1 MLYINERWY
10 ESCIKILLG
19 KIREKLHKY
28 NNGVGMDSILTAARI
43 QEVRL
48 ETLANNIANINTV
61 GFKEDKIFHFE
72 EIFHEK
78 ENDSA
83 KSTGSY
89 LPSDSTLTLPIGTFT
104 DLSQGAHIQTGN
116 PLDFSIEGKGF
127 FTVSTPD
134 GNRYTRNGNF
144 SINDEGIL
152 VTQDGYPVL
161 GSGGE
166 ITVEGENFSVDE
178 KGNLYVDDSQF
189 DTFQIEVFDDP
200 GALKKV
206 GKTLFKPNDSR
217 RSGSTSEE
225 AVIHQGFL
233 EQSNVQSVIAMT
245 EMIEVL
251 RGYEAYQ
258 KALKSIDHINSKAIN
273 DVGSLM

>member
-1 MLYINERWY
+1 
-10 ESCIKILLG
+10 
-19 KIREKLHKY
+19 
-28 NNGVGMDSILTAARI
+28 MDSILTAARI

-61 GFKEDKIFHFE
+61 GFKEEKIFHFE

-83 KSTGSY
+83 KSTDSY
-89 LPSDSTLTLPIGTFT
+89 LPSDSTLSLPIGTFT
-104 DLSQGAHIQTGN
+104 NLSQGAHFQTGN

-144 SINDEGIL
+144 SINDSGVL

-166 ITVEGENFSVDE
+166 ITVDSKNFKVDE
-178 KGNLYVDDSQF
+178 KGNLYIGDSQF
-189 DTFQIEVFDDP
+189 DAFQIEVFD
-200 GALKKV
+200 GSGVLKKV
-206 GKTLFKPNDSR
+206 GKTLFEPINASTT
-217 RSGSTSEE
+217 GNTSED
-225 AVIHQGFL
+225 AVIHQGSL
-233 EQSNVQSVIAMT
+233 EQSNVQSVLAMT
-245 EMIEVL
+245 EMIEIL

-273 DVGSLM
+273 DVGSIM